1 MLKQENNYKAIL
13 EELKNKQRKI
23 NELIEEESLNIK
35 NNKKTEKM
43 TVLLYE
49 KNEVKEEI
57 EILEKTIKKIEFKEK
72 VEKEYENLL
81 GDGKK

>member
-1 MLKQENNYKAIL
+1 MLKQGNNYKVIL
-13 EELKNKQRKI
+13 EELKNKQRK
-23 NELIEEESLNIK
+23 NNDLIEEESLNIK

>member
-1 MLKQENNYKAIL
+1 METTQSEYVV
-13 EELKNKQRKI
+13 KNKQKKI
-23 NELIEEESLNIK
+23 NELIEEESLNVK
-35 NNKKTEKM
+35 KNKKTEKM

-49 KNEVKEEI
+49 KDEVKEEI
-57 EILEKTIKKIEFKEK
+57 EIIEKTIKKIEFKEK

>member
-1 MLKQENNYKAIL
+1 MLKQENNYKVIL

>member
-1 MLKQENNYKAIL
+1 MLKQENNYKVIL
-13 EELKNKQRKI
+13 EELKNKQKKI
-23 NELIEEESLNIK
+23 NELIEEESLNI
-35 NNKKTEKM
+35 KTEKM

-57 EILEKTIKKIEFKEK
+57 EIVEKTIKKIEFKEK

>member
-1 MLKQENNYKAIL
+1 MLKQENNYKIIL
-13 EELKNKQRKI
+13 ENLKNKQKKI
-23 NELIEEESLNIK
+23 NELIEEESLNVK
-35 NNKKTEKM
+35 KNKKTEKI

-49 KNEVKEEI
+49 KDEVKEEI
-57 EILEKTIKKIEFKEK
+57 EIIEKTIKKIEFKEK

>member
-1 MLKQENNYKAIL
+1 MLKQENNYKVIL
-13 EELKNKQRKI
+13 EELKNKQKKI

-35 NNKKTEKM
+35 NNKKTEKI
-43 TVLLYE
+43 TVLFYE

>member
-1 MLKQENNYKAIL
+1 MREKLK
-13 EELKNKQRKI
+13 KI
-23 NELIEEESLNIK
+23 NISIEEESLKLK
-35 NNKKTEKM
+35 NNRKTEKM
-43 TVLLYE
+43 IVLLYE

-57 EILEKTIKKIEFKEK
+57 EIVEKTIKKIEFKEK

>member
-1 MLKQENNYKAIL
+1 MLKQGNNYKFIL
-13 EELKNKQRKI
+13 EELKNKQIKI
-23 NELIEEESLNIK
+23 NELIEKESLNI
-35 NNKKTEKM
+35 KTEKM

>member
-35 NNKKTEKM
+35 NNKKTEKI
-43 TVLLYE
+43 TVLFYE